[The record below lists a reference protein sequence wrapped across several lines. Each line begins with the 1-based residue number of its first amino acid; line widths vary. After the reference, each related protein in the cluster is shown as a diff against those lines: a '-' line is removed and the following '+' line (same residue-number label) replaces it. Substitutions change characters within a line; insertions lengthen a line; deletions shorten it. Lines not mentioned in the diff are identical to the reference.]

1 MILYINAC
9 VRTES
14 RTDRLAK
21 ALLNKLGVFEK
32 VQLTDMELKPLNEEK
47 LDYRT
52 AQLNKQNYSDSIFK
66 LSEAINN
73 IDELH

>member
-14 RTDRLAK
+14 RTDRLAR
-21 ALLNKLGVFEK
+21 AVLSKLGAFEEVK
-32 VQLTDMELKPLNEEK
+32 LTDMEMKPLNEER

-52 AQLNKQNYSDSIFK
+52 YCAD
-66 LSEAINN
+66 
-73 IDELH
+73 